1 MYQKKEFLF
10 SEAIGVC
17 RVEDVVKLTQEKGD
31 SILYYELRSV
41 ENRSKVSYIP
51 VDHHKVVLRDLID
64 KKEAESLKEA
74 KNFEDL
80 SPLNK
85 YEVEFVLSDEIREEL
100 EKEESRKNFRLS
112 RRLSA

>member
-10 SEAIGVC
+10 SEALGVC
-17 RVEDVVKLTQEKGD
+17 RVEDVVKLTRDKGE

-51 VDHHKVVLRDLID
+51 VDHHEVVLRDLID
-64 KKEAESLKEA
+64 KEKAESIKEDRNF
-74 KNFEDL
+74 KNL

-85 YEVEFVLSDEIREEL
+85 YEVEFVLSDEIKEEL
-100 EKEESRKNFRLS
+100 EREEARKNFKIA